1 VKLGGLEFSM
11 TRTTISCLGVCVALA
26 SGTASA
32 ALDRTGDFALL
43 DELGNFHQL
52 SRYQHR
58 KGVVLMS
65 FASGCANMDTMLS
78 NYRAL
83 RSQYAEQGFEF
94 LLIDSQDSDRTALR
108 ALNLDVPILQDSG
121 QLVSEAL
128 GISHVGDVRV
138 LNPDRISLYYSG
150 ALVADLG
157 TTLAAILEGPVRN
170 TVKTENSSP
179 CGIDYPTRDA
189 HADTVPSY
197 VSDIAPMII
206 DNCVT
211 CHRQFG
217 VGPFALDSYV
227 SLLGWS
233 PMIREVLLNKRM
245 PPAQIDPDIGHSDS
259 ARYIATK
266 DIQMLVH
273 WLSAGAPRGE
283 GADPLEELRY
293 IENKDWLLGEPDLIV
308 TAPAQR
314 IPATGVLDYIY
325 ADVELPFDEDKWV
338 VGMQYQAVAT
348 SALHHLMSFVTLDEE
363 DFWGEERSSS
373 TSTRRFLDG
382 YSPGEARA
390 ERFPEGTAVR
400 IPKGAKLSMQF
411 HYVGIGAELVDET
424 KIALYFAD
432 PDDIPHLKERMV
444 QAVSAAVQIP
454 PNEHDVRAH
463 AQYTFEDA
471 VVISGVRAKMN
482 ARGKNMKFSVEHPDG
497 TMQDILSVPAYNYGW
512 QPHYVLEQP
521 ISVPAGST
529 VHVSGAFDNSVSNP
543 FNPDPNAEVRSGLNS
558 TDEMFTGY
566 FTFHRAD

>member
-1 VKLGGLEFSM
+1 M
-11 TRTTISCLGVCVALA
+11 TRVSVSCLGVCIALA

-32 ALDRTGDFALL
+32 ALERTGDFALL
-43 DELGNFHQL
+43 DEQGNFHQL

-65 FASGCANMDTMLS
+65 FAHNCANMDAMLS
-78 NYRAL
+78 SYSEL

-94 LLIDSQDSDRTALR
+94 LLIDSQDSDRAALR

-128 GISHVGDVRV
+128 GISHAGDVRV

-150 ALVADLG
+150 ALAADLG
-157 TTLAAILEGPVRN
+157 ATLAAILEGPVRD
-170 TVKTENSSP
+170 TVKTENPSP

-189 HADTVPSY
+189 HIDSVPNY
-197 VSDIAPMII
+197 VTDIAPMII

-233 PMIREVLLNKRM
+233 PMIKEVLLNKRM

-259 ARYIATK
+259 ARYIATQ

-283 GADPLEELRY
+283 GSDPLEELDY
-293 IENKDWLLGEPDLIV
+293 VENKEWLLGEPDLIV

-314 IPATGVLDYIY
+314 IPATGVLDYVY
-325 ADVELPFDEDKWV
+325 VDVEFPFDEDKWV

-348 SALHHLMSFVTLDEE
+348 SALHHLMSFVTLDGE
-363 DFWGEERSSS
+363 DFWGEERSNS

-382 YSPGEARA
+382 YSPGAARA

-444 QAVSAAVQIP
+444 QAVSASVQIP

-482 ARGKNMKFSVEHPDG
+482 ARGKNMKFSVEQPDG

-521 ISVPAGST
+521 ISVSAGST

-543 FNPDPNAEVRSGLNS
+543 FNPDPNAEVHSGLNS

>member
-1 VKLGGLEFSM
+1 M
-11 TRTTISCLGVCVALA
+11 TRASISCLGVCIALA

-43 DELGNFHQL
+43 DEQGNFHQL

-58 KGVVLMS
+58 KAVVLMS
-65 FASGCANMDTMLS
+65 YTSSCANMGSMLAS
-78 NYRAL
+78 YRDL
-83 RSQYAEQGFEF
+83 RSQYAENGIEF
-94 LLIDSQDSDRTALR
+94 LLIDSQDSDRTELR
-108 ALNLDVPILQDSG
+108 DLGLEVPILRDSG

-128 GISHVGDVRV
+128 GISHAGDVRV

-150 ALVADLG
+150 AIAPELG
-157 TTLAAILEGPVRN
+157 ATIAQILEGPVRN
-170 TVKTENSSP
+170 TVKTENPSS
-179 CGIDYPTRDA
+179 CAIDYPVRDA
-189 HADTVPSY
+189 HSDEVPNY
-197 VSDIAPMII
+197 VTDIAPMII

-217 VGPFALDSYV
+217 VGPFALDSYL

-233 PMIREVLLNKRM
+233 PMIKEVLLNKRM

-259 ARYIATK
+259 ARYIATE
-266 DIQMLVH
+266 DIQKLVH
-273 WLSAGAPRGE
+273 WLNAGAPRGE
-283 GADPLEELRY
+283 GEDPLETLNY
-293 IENKDWLLGEPDLIV
+293 VENKEWLLGEPDFIV
-308 TAPAQR
+308 AAPAQR
-314 IPATGVLDYIY
+314 IPATGVLDYVY
-325 ADVELPFDEDKWV
+325 ADVELPFDEDKWI

-348 SALHHLMSFVTLDEE
+348 SALHHLMSFVTMPEE
-363 DFWGEERSSS
+363 DFWGEERVNS

-411 HYVGIGAELVDET
+411 HYVGVGAELVDET
-424 KIALYFAD
+424 KIGFYFAD
-432 PDDIPHLKERMV
+432 PEDIPHLKERMV
-444 QAVSAAVQIP
+444 QAVSTSVVIP
-454 PNEHDVRAH
+454 PKEHDVRAH

-497 TMQDILSVPAYNYGW
+497 TMIDILSVPAYNYGW

-521 ISVPAGST
+521 VTLPAGST

-566 FTFHRAD
+566 FTFHLAE

>member
-1 VKLGGLEFSM
+1 M
-11 TRTTISCLGVCVALA
+11 TRATISCLGVCIALA
-26 SGTASA
+26 SGTVSA

-43 DELGNFHQL
+43 DEQGNFHQL

-58 KGVVLMS
+58 KAVVLMS
-65 FASGCANMDTMLS
+65 YAPSCAGMDGMLS
-78 NYRAL
+78 SYREL
-83 RSQYAEQGFEF
+83 RSQYAEQGIEF
-94 LLIDSQDSDRTALR
+94 LLIDSQDSDRAELR
-108 ALNLDVPILQDSG
+108 ALDLEVPILQDSG

-128 GISHVGDVRV
+128 GISHAGDVRV
-138 LNPDRISLYYSG
+138 LNPDRISLYYIG
-150 ALVADLG
+150 AVGADLG
-157 TTLAAILEGPVRN
+157 LTLSAILEGPVRN
-170 TVKTENSSP
+170 TVKTDNPSP
-179 CGIDYPTRDA
+179 CAVSYPVRDA
-189 HADTVPSY
+189 HSEVVPSY
-197 VSDIAPMII
+197 VTDIAPMII

-217 VGPFALDSYV
+217 VGPFALDSYL

-233 PMIREVLLNKRM
+233 PMIKEVLLNKRM

-259 ARYIATK
+259 ARYIATE
-266 DIQMLVH
+266 DIQKLVH

-283 GADPLEELRY
+283 GPDPLEEFNY
-293 IENKDWLLGEPDLIV
+293 VENKEWLLGEPDLIV
-308 TAPAQR
+308 TAPRQR

-325 ADVELPFDEDKWV
+325 ADVELPIDEDKWV

-363 DFWGEERSSS
+363 DFWGEERSNS
-373 TSTRRFLDG
+373 TSTRRFLGG

-411 HYVGIGAELVDET
+411 HYVGIGAELFDET

-432 PDDIPHLKERMV
+432 PEDISHLKERMV
-444 QAVSAAVQIP
+444 QAVSATVVIP
-454 PNEHDVRAH
+454 PTEHDVRAH

-482 ARGKNMKFSVEHPDG
+482 ARGKNMKFSVEYPDG

-512 QPHYVLEQP
+512 QPHYVLEKA
-521 ISVPAGST
+521 ISVPSGST

-566 FTFHRAD
+566 FTFHLAD

>member
-1 VKLGGLEFSM
+1 M
-11 TRTTISCLGVCVALA
+11 TRASISCLGVCIALV

-43 DELGNFHQL
+43 DEQGGFHQL

-65 FASGCANMDTMLS
+65 YAPSCASMDSMLS
-78 NYRAL
+78 RYRDL

-94 LLIDSQDSDRTALR
+94 LLIDSQDSGRATLR

-128 GISHVGDVRV
+128 GISRAGDVLV
-138 LNPDRISLYYSG
+138 LNPDRISVYYSG
-150 ALVADLG
+150 AVSADLG
-157 TTLAAILEGPVRN
+157 ATLAGILEGPVRN
-170 TVKTENSSP
+170 TVKTQNPSP
-179 CGIDYPTRDA
+179 CAISFPSRDA
-189 HADTVPSY
+189 HSETVPNY
-197 VSDIAPMII
+197 VTDIAPMII
-206 DNCVT
+206 DNCAT
-211 CHRQFG
+211 CHREFG
-217 VGPFALDSYV
+217 VGPFALDSYL

-233 PMIREVLLNKRM
+233 PMIKEVLLNKRM

-259 ARYIATK
+259 ARYIATE
-266 DIQMLVH
+266 DIQKLVH

-283 GADPLEELRY
+283 GDDPLEALAY
-293 IENKDWLLGEPDLIV
+293 VENKEWLLGEPDLIV
-308 TAPAQR
+308 TAPRQR

-325 ADVELPFDEDKWV
+325 ADVELPFEEDKWV

-348 SALHHLMSFVTLDEE
+348 SALHHLMSFVTLDGE
-363 DFWGEERSSS
+363 DFWGEERSNS

-411 HYVGIGAELVDET
+411 HYVGIGAELFDET

-432 PDDIPHLKERMV
+432 PEDIPHLKERMV
-444 QAVSAAVQIP
+444 QAVSATVVIP
-454 PNEHDVRAH
+454 PKEHDVRAH

-497 TMQDILSVPAYNYGW
+497 TVQDILSVPAYNYGW
-512 QPHYVLEQP
+512 QPHYVLEQA

-566 FTFHRAD
+566 FTFHLAD

>member
-1 VKLGGLEFSM
+1 M
-11 TRTTISCLGVCVALA
+11 TRASISGLGVCIALA

-43 DELGNFHQL
+43 DEQGNFHQL

-58 KGVVLMS
+58 KAVVLMS
-65 FASGCANMDTMLS
+65 YAPSCAGMDGMLS
-78 NYRAL
+78 SYREL

-94 LLIDSQDSDRTALR
+94 LLIDSQDSDRAALR
-108 ALNLDVPILQDSG
+108 ALDLDVPILQDSG

-128 GISHVGDVRV
+128 GISHAGDVRV
-138 LNPDRISLYYSG
+138 LNPDRISLYYTG
-150 ALVADLG
+150 AVVADLG
-157 TTLAAILEGPVRN
+157 ATLSAILEGPVRN
-170 TVKTENSSP
+170 TVKTENPSS
-179 CGIDYPTRDA
+179 CAVSYPVRDA
-189 HADTVPSY
+189 HSDVVPNY
-197 VSDIAPMII
+197 VTDIAPMII

-217 VGPFALDSYV
+217 VGPFALDSYL

-233 PMIREVLLNKRM
+233 PMIKEVLLNKRM

-259 ARYIATK
+259 ARYIATE
-266 DIQMLVH
+266 DIQKLVH

-283 GADPLEELRY
+283 GADPLEELNY
-293 IENKDWLLGEPDLIV
+293 VENKEWLLGEPDLIV
-308 TAPAQR
+308 TAPRQR

-363 DFWGEERSSS
+363 DFWGEERSNS

-390 ERFPEGTAVR
+390 ERFLEGTAVR

-411 HYVGIGAELVDET
+411 HYVGIGAELFDET

-432 PDDIPHLKERMV
+432 PEDIPHLKERMV
-444 QAVSAAVQIP
+444 QAVSATVVIP
-454 PNEHDVRAH
+454 PKEHDVRAH

-482 ARGKNMKFSVEHPDG
+482 ARGKNMKFSVERPDG

-512 QPHYVLEQP
+512 QPHYVLEQS

-566 FTFHRAD
+566 FTFHLAD

>member
-1 VKLGGLEFSM
+1 M
-11 TRTTISCLGVCVALA
+11 TRAFNSCLGVCIALA

-43 DELGNFHQL
+43 DEQGNFHQL

-58 KGVVLMS
+58 KAVVLMS
-65 FASGCANMDTMLS
+65 YVPSCAGMDDMLTS
-78 NYRAL
+78 YREL

-94 LLIDSQDSDRTALR
+94 LLIDSKDSDRVALR
-108 ALNLDVPILQDSG
+108 ALDLDVPILQDSG

-128 GISHVGDVRV
+128 GISHAGDVRV
-138 LNPDRISLYYSG
+138 LNPDRISLYYTG
-150 ALVADLG
+150 AVAADLG
-157 TTLAAILEGPVRN
+157 ATLSAILEGPVRN
-170 TVKTENSSP
+170 TVKTENPSP
-179 CGIDYPTRDA
+179 CAISYPVRDA
-189 HADTVPSY
+189 HSEEVPNY
-197 VSDIAPMII
+197 VTDIAPMII

-211 CHRQFG
+211 CHREFG
-217 VGPFALDSYV
+217 VGPFALDSYL

-233 PMIREVLLNKRM
+233 PMIKEVLLNKRM

-259 ARYIATK
+259 ARYIATE
-266 DIQMLVH
+266 DIQKLVH

-283 GADPLEELRY
+283 GSDPLEELNY
-293 IENKDWLLGEPDLIV
+293 VENKEWLLGEPDLIV
-308 TAPAQR
+308 TAPRQR

-363 DFWGEERSSS
+363 DFWGEERSNS

-411 HYVGIGAELVDET
+411 HYVGIGAELFDET

-432 PDDIPHLKERMV
+432 PEDIPHLKERMV
-444 QAVSAAVQIP
+444 QAVSATVVIP
-454 PNEHDVRAH
+454 PKEHDVRAH
-463 AQYTFEDA
+463 AQYTFQDA

-482 ARGKNMKFSVEHPDG
+482 ARGKNMKFSVERPDG
-497 TMQDILSVPAYNYGW
+497 TLQDILSVPAYNYGW
-512 QPHYVLEQP
+512 QPHYVLDEP

-566 FTFHRAD
+566 FTFHLAY

>member
-1 VKLGGLEFSM
+1 M
-11 TRTTISCLGVCVALA
+11 TRATISCLGVCIALA
-26 SGTASA
+26 SGTVSA

-43 DELGNFHQL
+43 DEQGNFHQL

-58 KGVVLMS
+58 KAVVLMS
-65 FASGCANMDTMLS
+65 YAPSCTGMDGMLS
-78 NYRAL
+78 SYREL
-83 RSQYAEQGFEF
+83 RSQYAEQGIEF
-94 LLIDSQDSDRTALR
+94 LLIDSQDSDRAELR
-108 ALNLDVPILQDSG
+108 ALDLEVPILQDSG

-128 GISHVGDVRV
+128 GISHAGDVRV
-138 LNPDRISLYYSG
+138 LNPDRISLYYIG
-150 ALVADLG
+150 AVGADLG
-157 TTLAAILEGPVRN
+157 LTLSAILEGPVRN
-170 TVKTENSSP
+170 TVKTDNPSP
-179 CGIDYPTRDA
+179 CAVSYPVRDA
-189 HADTVPSY
+189 HSEVVPSY
-197 VSDIAPMII
+197 VTDIAPMII

-217 VGPFALDSYV
+217 VGPFALDSYL

-233 PMIREVLLNKRM
+233 PMIKEVLLNKRM

-259 ARYIATK
+259 ARYIATE
-266 DIQMLVH
+266 DIQKLVH

-283 GADPLEELRY
+283 GPDPLEEFNY
-293 IENKDWLLGEPDLIV
+293 VENKEWLLGEPDLIV
-308 TAPAQR
+308 TAPRQR

-325 ADVELPFDEDKWV
+325 ADVELPIDEDKWV

-363 DFWGEERSSS
+363 DFWGEERSNS
-373 TSTRRFLDG
+373 TSTRRFLGG

-411 HYVGIGAELVDET
+411 HYVGIGAELFDET

-432 PDDIPHLKERMV
+432 PEDIPHLKERMV
-444 QAVSAAVQIP
+444 QAVSATVVIP
-454 PNEHDVRAH
+454 PTEHDVRAH

-482 ARGKNMKFSVEHPDG
+482 ARGKNMKFSVEYPDG

-512 QPHYVLEQP
+512 QPHYVLEKA
-521 ISVPAGST
+521 ISVPSGST

-566 FTFHRAD
+566 FTFHLAD

>member
-1 VKLGGLEFSM
+1 M
-11 TRTTISCLGVCVALA
+11 TRVTITSLGFCIALA
-26 SGTASA
+26 SGTVSA

-43 DELGNFHQL
+43 DEQGNFHQL

-65 FASGCANMDTMLS
+65 FAQSCANMDSMLS
-78 NYRAL
+78 SYRAL

-94 LLIDSQDSDRTALR
+94 LLIDSQDSDRAALR
-108 ALNLDVPILQDSG
+108 DLNLDLPILQDRG
-121 QLVSEAL
+121 QLISEAL
-128 GISHVGDVRV
+128 GISHAGDVRV
-138 LNPDRISLYYSG
+138 LNPDRISVYYSG
-150 ALVADLG
+150 AVASDLG
-157 TTLAAILEGPVRN
+157 ETLAAILEGPVRN
-170 TVKTENSSP
+170 TVKTVNNSS
-179 CGIDYPTRDA
+179 CATTRDTSS
-189 HADTVPSY
+189 DTVPSY
-197 VSDIAPMII
+197 VTDIAPMII
-206 DNCVT
+206 ENCVT

-233 PMIREVLLNKRM
+233 PMIKEVLLNKRM

-259 ARYIATK
+259 ARYIATQ
-266 DIQMLVH
+266 DIQMLIH
-273 WLSAGAPRGE
+273 WLNAGAPRGE

-293 IENKDWLLGEPDLIV
+293 VENKQWLLGEPDLIIS
-308 TAPAQR
+308 APSQR
-314 IPATGVLDYIY
+314 IPPTGVLDYVY

-348 SALHHLMSFVTLDEE
+348 SALHHLMSFVTLPGE
-363 DFWGEERSSS
+363 DFWGEERSNTSS
-373 TSTRRFLDG
+373 MRRFLDG

-411 HYVGIGAELVDET
+411 HYVGVGAELFDET
-424 KIALYFAD
+424 KIALYFAK
-432 PDDIPHLKERMV
+432 PEDIPHLKERMV
-444 QAVSAAVQIP
+444 QAVSARVVIP
-454 PNEHDVRAH
+454 PNENNVLAH

-471 VVISGVRAKMN
+471 IVISGVRAKMN

-512 QPHYVLEQP
+512 QPHYVLDEP
-521 ISVPAGST
+521 VAVPAGST
-529 VHVSGAFDNSVSNP
+529 LHVSGAFDNSVSNP
-543 FNPDPNAEVRSGLNS
+543 FNPDPNAEVHSGLNS

-566 FTFHRAD
+566 FTFNLAD

>member
-1 VKLGGLEFSM
+1 M
-11 TRTTISCLGVCVALA
+11 TRASMSCLGFCIALA

-43 DELGNFHQL
+43 DEQGNFHQL

-58 KGVVLMS
+58 RGVVLMS
-65 FASGCANMDTMLS
+65 YARGCANMDAMLS
-78 NYRAL
+78 QYREL
-83 RSQYAEQGFEF
+83 NSQFSEQGFEF
-94 LLIDSQDSDRTALR
+94 LLIDAQGSDRAALR
-108 ALNLDVPILQDSG
+108 DLDLGVPILQDSG

-128 GISHVGDVRV
+128 GISHAGDVRV

-150 ALVADLG
+150 ALAAELG
-157 TTLAAILEGPVRN
+157 TTLSAILEGPVRN
-170 TVKTENSSP
+170 TVKTQNLSP
-179 CGIDYPTRDA
+179 CGIEFPARDA
-189 HADTVPSY
+189 NGADVPNY
-197 VSDIAPMII
+197 VTDIAPMII
-206 DNCVT
+206 DNCVS

-217 VGPFALDSYV
+217 VGPFALDSYL

-233 PMIREVLLNKRM
+233 PMIKEVLLNKRM
-245 PPAQIDPDIGHSDS
+245 PPAQIDPEIGHSDS
-259 ARYIATK
+259 ARYIATQ
-266 DIQMLVH
+266 DIQKLVH

-283 GADPLEELRY
+283 GDDPLEQFRY
-293 IENKDWLLGEPDLIV
+293 VENKEWLLGEPDLIV
-308 TAPAQR
+308 AAPTQR
-314 IPATGVLDYIY
+314 IPATGVLDYVY
-325 ADVELPFDEDKWV
+325 ADVDLLFDEDKWV

-348 SALHHLMSFVTLDEE
+348 SALHHLMSFVTLPGE

-411 HYVGIGAELVDET
+411 HYVGVGAELFDET

-432 PDDIPHLKERMV
+432 PADIPHLKERMV
-444 QAVSAAVQIP
+444 QAVSAQVVIP
-454 PNEHDVRAH
+454 PKEHDVRAH
-463 AQYTFEDA
+463 AQYTFEESI
-471 VVISGVRAKMN
+471 VISGVRAKMN
-482 ARGKNMKFSVEHPDG
+482 ARGKNMRFSVEHPDG

-521 ISVPAGST
+521 IAVPAGST

-543 FNPDPNAEVRSGLNS
+543 FNPDPNAEVRSGLKS